1 MIIGIS
7 VGFVSGL
14 LGVGGGSI
22 IVPILFLLMNGDGV
36 DSAFALKVS
45 LGTSLAII
53 FPTAIFSSYNHY
65 RNSKFDIKLGM
76 ILGCFGLIGGLF
88 GGLTAV
94 NTDSEIL
101 RSILGTVFI
110 IIALNMFFKSGKT
123 SNEKIINENLNLNL
137 KELIYLSILGL
148 GVGFLSGL
156 FSLGG
161 GIFIVPIL
169 TIIFGFS
176 MIEAIRTSTIFI
188 SITAIGGLIP
198 YLLSN
203 LGMNNV
209 PFLIG
214 YVNILY
220 LLIIITFSIP
230 LTYFGAKLAYK
241 INENL
246 LKRILSLFLIFLALK
261 LIGII

>member
-1 MIIGIS
+1 MIGIS
-7 VGFVSGL
+7 VGFASGL

-22 IVPILFLLMNGDGV
+22 LFPTLFLLMNGNGV
-36 DSAFALKVS
+36 DSAIALKVS

-65 RNSKFDIKLGM
+65 RNSKFDIRLGI

-94 NTDSEIL
+94 NSDSEIL
-101 RSILGTVFI
+101 RYILGTVFVI
-110 IIALNMFFKSGKT
+110 MALNMFFKSEKT
-123 SNEKIINENLNLNL
+123 SNGRIINEDLNLNL
-137 KELIYLSILGL
+137 KKLVYLNVLGL

-161 GIFIVPIL
+161 GIFLVPIL
-169 TIIFGFS
+169 TLIFGFK

-198 YLLSN
+198 YLLSSV
-203 LGMNNV
+203 GINNV

-220 LLIIITFSIP
+220 LLIIIIFSIP
-230 LTYFGAKLAYK
+230 VTYFGAKLAYK
-241 INENL
+241 IDEKL
-246 LKRILSLFLIFLALK
+246 LKRILSLLLIYLTLK